1 MRIVPRQGAA
11 PHLVAA
17 DATSLIDALDAALG
31 RSSTVLISID
41 AGRRYRLGREE
52 RVR

>member
-1 MRIVPRQGAA
+1 MEQ
-11 PHLVAA
+11 
-17 DATSLIDALDAALG
+17 ATAGDTTAIDSNADALDSALG
-31 RSSTVLISID
+31 RSSTVLISLD